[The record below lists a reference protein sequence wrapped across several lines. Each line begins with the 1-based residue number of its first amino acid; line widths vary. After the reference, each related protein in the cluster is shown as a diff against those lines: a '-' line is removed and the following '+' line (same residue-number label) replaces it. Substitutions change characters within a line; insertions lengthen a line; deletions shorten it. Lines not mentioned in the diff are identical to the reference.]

1 LFLTSNPI
9 IPMNKPIVI
18 SAWLVSCAAA
28 FGLGNYFKS
37 GKADQNTG
45 AASGADTVAFVS
57 VDQAASGSGP
67 QVRGTKKAT
76 AENPFAAYVRN
87 GVISPEDMKTLMKD
101 VMDENDPI
109 KRSELF
115 NKLLA
120 SLTPENAKE
129 AYAQLRDSRGRGDME
144 KSQLF
149 LNAWGRIDGAGAMTE
164 LMARRA
170 AEGEDGANG
179 ANGGRGGRGGRGGDA
194 FEMMSI
200 LSGWATTDATE
211 ATKYLNSNESIE
223 GREKSMLQAGIVQ
236 GLLVNGVGD
245 AMDYVANLP
254 TGDNSRE
261 WMMRSIADEVLEG
274 GIDTATSWVNSISDS
289 QLKQG
294 ALNTV
299 VGNYM
304 GEDIDAAAKW
314 VASMAGESYASD
326 AVRQIAEQMAQS
338 DPQKALAWADALAAE
353 AQPQVYRE
361 TLNEW
366 AKTDATAASEYLIS
380 MKNSPERDQAITG
393 LTSTLQRDDPA
404 SAILWAQEI
413 NDPKLQQET
422 LTSAARSWYNSDD
435 KAAASAWLETSGL
448 PAEAVE
454 QVIAEPN
461 RQDFRGGGGFGG
473 GGRRRGGG

>member
-1 LFLTSNPI
+1 
-9 IPMNKPIVI
+9 MNKPIVI

-179 ANGGRGGRGGRGGDA
+179 ANGGRGGRGGRGGGGPGGGRGGDA

-200 LSGWATTDATE
+200 LRGWATTDATE

-353 AQPQVYRE
+353 AQPGPR
-361 TLNEW
+361 
-366 AKTDATAASEYLIS
+366 APS
-380 MKNSPERDQAITG
+380 G
-393 LTSTLQRDDPA
+393 
-404 SAILWAQEI
+404 
-413 NDPKLQQET
+413 
-422 LTSAARSWYNSDD
+422 D
-435 KAAASAWLETSGL
+435 KE
-448 PAEAVE
+448 
-454 QVIAEPN
+454 
-461 RQDFRGGGGFGG
+461 
-473 GGRRRGGG
+473 

>member
-1 LFLTSNPI
+1 PLFLPTNP
-9 IPMNKPIVI
+9 PLGLALI

-37 GKADQNTG
+37 GKADQNAA
-45 AASGADTVAFVS
+45 AASGGGTGAFVS

-67 QVRGTKKAT
+67 QVPGTKKAT
-76 AENPFAAYVRN
+76 AENPFAAYVRD
-87 GVISPEDMKTLMKD
+87 GVIPPEDMKTLMKD

-129 AYAQLRDSRGRGDME
+129 AYAQLRESRGRGDME

-149 LNAWGRIDGAGAMTE
+149 LNAWGRIDGAGAMAE
-164 LMARRA
+164 LMARQA
-170 AEGEDGANG
+170 ADEGEDG
-179 ANGGRGGRGGRGGDA
+179 ANGGRGGRGGGRGGDA

-211 ATKYLNSNESIE
+211 ATRYLNSNESIE
-223 GREKSMLQAGIVQ
+223 GREKSMLQTGIVQ

-254 TGDNSRE
+254 TGDNSRD

-299 VGNYM
+299 VGDYM
-304 GEDIDAAAKW
+304 REDMDAAAKW

-338 DPQKALAWADALAAE
+338 DPQEALAWAGALAAE
-353 AQPQVYRE
+353 AQPQAYRE
-361 TLNEW
+361 ALNEW
-366 AKTDATAASEYLIS
+366 AKTDATAASEYLLS
-380 MKNSPERDQAITG
+380 MSQSPERDQAITG
-393 LTSTLQRDDPA
+393 LTSTLQREDPS

-422 LTSAARSWYNSDD
+422 ITSAARSWYYSDD
-435 KAAASAWLETSGL
+435 KAGASAWLETSGL

-454 QVIAEPN
+454 QVIAEPDP
-461 RQDFRGGGGFGG
+461 QDFRGGGGFGG